1 MNDCIVIGA
10 GSAGLSAGLTLAR
23 ARRKTLL
30 IDAAQQSN
38 LVATGIG
45 GLLGHDRRPP
55 SEYYAAAHDE
65 LAAYPTVELT
75 VGEVVQANRNSDGT
89 FEVTLAGGRREQAHT
104 VVLAPGM
111 DYRYPGVPGLAAR
124 WGTSAFHCPFC
135 GGWEARGRPTA
146 VLATGDAGVHGAA
159 NLRAWTDRITLL
171 TNGSEL
177 TADQREMLSAKGIAY
192 DPRPVAALEGPGT
205 DLARVSFNEGADLA
219 VTALMVKSTLYQR
232 TTLARDL
239 GATVIAPDD
248 WLAVEAIS
256 VDAVGRTGIPGLY
269 AAGDAATAIP
279 PSMPA
284 AVTSGYMAGAMAVGQ
299 IMAGS

>member
-10 GSAGLSAGLTLAR
+10 GAAGLSAGLTLAR
-23 ARRKTLL
+23 ARRQTLL
-30 IDAAQQSN
+30 IDAGQQSN

-65 LAAYPTVELT
+65 LAAYPTVEVI
-75 VGEVVQANRNSDGT
+75 VGEAVQAARNPDGT
-89 FEVTLAGGRREQAHT
+89 FEVTLAGGRREQAQT

-111 DYRYPGVPGLAAR
+111 DYRYPGVPGLAER

-135 GGWEARGRPTA
+135 GGWEARGRPMA
-146 VLATGDAGVHGAA
+146 VLATGNAGVHGAA

-177 TADQREMLSAKGIAY
+177 SADQREMLSARGIAY

-205 DLARVSFNEGADLA
+205 DLERVSFHEGADLA
-219 VTALMVKSTLYQR
+219 VTALLVKSTLYQR
-232 TTLARDL
+232 STLARDL
-239 GATVIAPDD
+239 GATVTAPDD
-248 WLAVEAIS
+248 WLAVEAIT
-256 VDAVGRTGIPGLY
+256 VDAVGRTEIPGLY
-269 AAGDAATAIP
+269 AAGDAATSIP

-284 AVTSGYMAGAMAVGQ
+284 AVTSGYMAAAMAVGQ
-299 IMAGS
+299 IMK